1 MRTFVILL
9 KTVVVGLLIPV
20 LVFTA
25 YAGERK
31 KTPLQE
37 VTFVVNLHCENCVRK
52 VQDNI
57 PFEKGVKDLKVSL
70 EDKTVWIQ
78 YSPDKTS
85 RDKLVSAIERLGY
98 EVLGEVETD
107 KEKEK

>member
-9 KTVVVGLLIPV
+9 KTVVVGLLISV

-37 VTFVVNLHCENCVRK
+37 VTFVVSLHCENC

-85 RDKLVSAIERLGY
+85 RNKLVSAIERLGY

>member
-37 VTFVVNLHCENCVRK
+37 VTFVVSLHCENCVRK

-98 EVLGEVETD
+98 EVLGEVKTD